1 MKILITGSSG
11 FVGSRLIQH
20 FHQLGFE
27 VRGSGR
33 SFQSSNSQKWL
44 CDYFQGDIGD
54 FKTCLNMV
62 QGIDCIIH
70 CAGKVGT
77 WGPYQEYYEA
87 NVVGTENL
95 LKAAKSCGVKRFINL
110 STPSIY
116 LDFKD
121 KFNILENEIPPHF
134 SNAYAKTKYLA
145 EEIVSSYHS
154 ADFQTLSLRPRL
166 IVGAGDT
173 NVLPRLLRLA
183 DEGKLK
189 IVGSGKNIVTVTT
202 VKNLIHAID
211 LCLKAPISA
220 YGEAYNIG
228 NAEPVIFW
236 DFVNE
241 VLEKFEKKKVESRI
255 PFFIAFSLAHLI
267 ELFAKA
273 LKIKKEPA
281 ILPVPVAVLAKS
293 MTLDISKAKE
303 RLGYNPTFDA
313 SDGINEFYDFVV
325 AKE

>member
-1 MKILITGSSG
+1 LKILITGSSG
-11 FVGSRLIQH
+11 FVGSRLVEH
-20 FHQLGFE
+20 FHQTGFS

-33 SFQSSNSQKWL
+33 SLQSLDSQKSL
-44 CDYFQGDIGD
+44 SDYFQGDISD
-54 FKTCLNMV
+54 FNTCLNMV

-77 WGPYQEYYEA
+77 WGLYQEYYEA

-121 KFNILENEIPPHF
+121 KLNIQEHEIPSDF
-134 SNAYAKTKYLA
+134 SNAYAQTKYLA
-145 EEIVSSYHS
+145 EEVVEAFHGNDMY
-154 ADFQTLSLRPRL
+154 TLSLRPRL
-166 IVGAGDT
+166 IIGAGDT
-173 NVLPRLLRLA
+173 NVLPRLLRLS

-189 IVGSGKNIVTVTT
+189 KVGTGENIVTVTT
-202 VKNLIHAID
+202 MKNLIHAID
-211 LCLKAPISA
+211 LCIKAPKSA

-228 NAEPVIFW
+228 NAEPVNFW

-241 VLEKFEKKKVESRI
+241 VLNKFDKKKVETRL
-255 PFFIAFSLAHLI
+255 PFFVAFSLARVI
-267 ELFAKA
+267 EFFAKA

-303 RLGYNPTFDA
+303 RLGYNPIFDA
-313 SDGINEFYDFVV
+313 RDGINEFYDSVSL
-325 AKE
+325 K